1 MSEGKEKCRILREI
15 RKTIAEEN
23 DIPLVTE
30 ECQFEGECSGTCP
43 RCESEARYLEEQL
56 EKRRA
61 IGKKVAVSAMA
72 LGLMVS
78 SSGCNMIRDKIS
90 DLFTGLISS
99 KSTVVGEDSD
109 PGDQIVADQKI

>member
-30 ECQFEGECSGTCP
+30 ECRYKGNCKGTCP
-43 RCESEARYLEEQL
+43 KCEAELRYLEQQL

-72 LGLMVS
+72 LGLMAS
-78 SSGCNMIRDKIS
+78 SSGCHMIREKIS
-90 DLFTGLISS
+90 DVLD
-99 KSTVVGEDSD
+99 VVETHQTSGAVDA
-109 PGDQIVADQKI
+109 ADGF